1 MKIKEF
7 FRKLILKEKS
17 SSDEYIKFLRK
28 KGVTIGEDVSFYSP
42 SNTLVDIQ
50 YPWLIKIGNH
60 VRITHGVIILTHDYS
75 WSVLKRYTDKGI
87 DEGKI
92 LGASVHVV
100 IGDNVFIG
108 MNSIITRNV
117 TIGDNVII
125 GAGSIVTKDCEAN
138 CVYAGSPAKRIMTVK
153 EYYFKRENAQLEE
166 AVNLARAYYE
176 KYKKYPPEDIFHE
189 YFMLWEDK
197 DTVVRKENFVKKMQL
212 CENFDK
218 SIEYMEKEKRKFKN
232 FSDFI
237 SYSINK
243 NM

>member
-1 MKIKEF
+1 M
-7 FRKLILKEKS
+7 
-17 SSDEYIKFLRK
+17 
-28 KGVTIGEDVSFYSP
+28 
-42 SNTLVDIQ
+42 
-50 YPWLIKIGNH
+50 
-60 VRITHGVIILTHDYS
+60 
-75 WSVLKRYTDKGI
+75 
-87 DEGKI
+87 
-92 LGASVHVV
+92 GASGHVV